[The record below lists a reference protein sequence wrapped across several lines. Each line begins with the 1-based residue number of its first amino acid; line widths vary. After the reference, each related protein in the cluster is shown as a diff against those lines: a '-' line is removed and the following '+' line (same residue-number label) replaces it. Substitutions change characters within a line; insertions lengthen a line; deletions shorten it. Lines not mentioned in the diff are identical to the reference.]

1 MRLRLLI
8 CGTII
13 SLGSAATL
21 SAAPAPPV
29 DPSAVPLVSNFSVS
43 APTQV
48 PNEKL
53 KPGSYSIT
61 VVDHLSDRIVL
72 RIDDAMGKIHD
83 TFLGVPIAS
92 LDSGGATG
100 PISWNSGSDHEAAL
114 RGFAFPGGGAVEFV
128 YPKDEAVAIAQK
140 SGRTVPAIDPASEG
154 MVVKDNTLSKEDMAM
169 VTLWTLTPKAVGPN
183 DAAQPAIQ
191 AARYQAP
198 QSAQPLPQQVAQN
211 EPPPAPP
218 APMHQTATATRKPA
232 LAKLPHTASDLPLI
246 LIGGLLSLLAAT
258 LLSLGRRENDGA

>member
-1 MRLRLLI
+1 MF
-8 CGTII
+8 
-13 SLGSAATL
+13 SLGSAAIL

-29 DPSAVPLVSNFSVS
+29 DPSAVPLVSDFSVS
-43 APTQV
+43 SPTQV

-72 RIDDAMGKIHD
+72 RIDDGTGTIHD
-83 TFLGVPIAS
+83 TFLGVPIAP
-92 LDSGGATG
+92 LGNGGAAG
-100 PISWNSGSDHEAAL
+100 PIPWNAGSDQESAL

-169 VTLWTLTPKAVGPN
+169 VTLWTLTPTAVGPS
-183 DAAQPAIQ
+183 DAAKPAIQ

-198 QSAQPLPQQVAQN
+198 QSAPPLPQQVAQN
-211 EPPPAPP
+211 EPPPP
-218 APMHQTATATRKPA
+218 APIHQTATRKPV
-232 LAKLPHTASDLPLI
+232 LAKLPHTASELPFI
-246 LIGGLLSLLAAT
+246 LIGGLLSLLAAV
-258 LLSLGRRENDGA
+258 LLSLSRRENDGA

>member
-1 MRLRLLI
+1 MRFRLLI

-21 SAAPAPPV
+21 SAVPMPPV
-29 DPSAVPLVSNFSVS
+29 DPSAASLVSNFSVTS
-43 APTQV
+43 PTQV

-53 KPGSYSIT
+53 KPGNYSIT

-72 RIDDAMGKIHD
+72 RIDDGMGKIHD

-92 LDSGGATG
+92 LDNGGATG
-100 PISWNSGSDHEAAL
+100 PISWNSGSNHEAAL

-154 MVVKDNTLSKEDMAM
+154 MVVKDNTLSKQDMAM
-169 VTLWTLTPKAVGPN
+169 VTLWTLTPTAVGPN

-198 QSAQPLPQQVAQN
+198 QSARPVPQQVAQN
-211 EPPPAPP
+211 EPPSAPP
-218 APMHQTATATRKPA
+218 AAMHQTATAKRKPV
-232 LAKLPHTASDLPLI
+232 LAKLPHTASELPLFF
-246 LIGGLLSLLAAT
+246 IGGVLSLLAAL
-258 LLSLGRRENDGA
+258 LLSVGRRENDGA